1 MSFLDKLS
9 KAVTTANEIRSFIV
23 EQKPTS
29 ETHPQELCTETYRDP
44 RKRESASF
52 DMKKVTRIG
61 CGFLLKG
68 DNQKK
73 AIADIL
79 SLNEFFKE
87 AHSLCRSFPTVKIT
101 ESMLDFKGKRNQTGF
116 PLFCYLTAAPKTKAG
131 NAPKYPLVLEVNCSE
146 ELFGKIFYLSSG
158 AIGRVEFIIWHREG
172 CYELHLTTDNC
183 LSVNAVYKHSSKDS
197 KRKKLYER
205 Q

>member
-1 MSFLDKLS
+1 MSILNKLS
-9 KAVTTANEIRSFIV
+9 KAVTMADEVRSFIA
-23 EQKPTS
+23 EQKPAS
-29 ETHPQELCTETYRDP
+29 GVRLEESCVATHDCPG
-44 RKRESASF
+44 KKESISF
-52 DMKKVTRIG
+52 DMKEVTRIS

-87 AHSLCRSFPTVKIT
+87 AHSLCRSFPTFKISA
-101 ESMLDFKGKRNQTGF
+101 SMLNFKEKRNQTGF
-116 PLFCYLTAAPKTKAG
+116 PLFCYLTATPKTKAG

-146 ELFGKIFYLSSG
+146 ELFGKVFYLPSG
-158 AIGRVEFIIWHREG
+158 AMGRVEFIIWHRG
-172 CYELHLTTDNC
+172 DCYELHLAADNC

-197 KRKKLYER
+197 KRKKIYER